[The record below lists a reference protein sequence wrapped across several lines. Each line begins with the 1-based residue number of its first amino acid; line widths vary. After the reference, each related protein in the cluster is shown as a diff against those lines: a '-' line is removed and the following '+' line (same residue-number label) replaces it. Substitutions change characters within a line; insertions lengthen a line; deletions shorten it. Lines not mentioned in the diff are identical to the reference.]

1 MNIVV
6 SLFVQKP
13 WLVIPL
19 LPFSLI
25 FYSCSAS
32 TDTRYSKS
40 EGMEKGKIEEKTI
53 VVEDDFD
60 LTPYKTEF
68 EILMDS
74 SKAIENNLDLW
85 YGYPEETEVGDIQKE
100 VPKTVIDSIPG
111 YRVQVI
117 STDDLEEANG
127 VRTEVY
133 FKTNEKAIYVIFE
146 PPFYLVRVGDYRNIN
161 DAKATSFKLNQLG
174 FTGTKVI
181 NDLINLYK

>member
-1 MNIVV
+1 MKLALRIYIQKLHIVA
-6 SLFVQKP
+6 F
-13 WLVIPL
+13 L
-19 LPFSLI
+19 LPFPLL

-32 TDTRYSKS
+32 TDTRYSKGAPK
-40 EGMEKGKIEEKTI
+40 ETDKIEEKPV

-60 LTPYKTEF
+60 LTPYRTEIEIPKVITKT
-68 EILMDS
+68 
-74 SKAIENNLDLW
+74 NVNHLDLW
-85 YGYPEETEVGDIQKE
+85 FGYPEETSVGEIEKDF
-100 VPKTVIDSIPG
+100 PKTVIDSIPG

-127 VRTEVY
+127 IRSEVY

-174 FTGTKVI
+174 FTGTKIV
-181 NDLINLYK
+181 NDLINVYK